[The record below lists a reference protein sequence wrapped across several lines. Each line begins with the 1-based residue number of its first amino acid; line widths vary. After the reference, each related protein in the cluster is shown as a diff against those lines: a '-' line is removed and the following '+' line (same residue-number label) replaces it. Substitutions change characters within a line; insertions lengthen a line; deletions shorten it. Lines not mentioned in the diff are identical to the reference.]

1 MNEIPKNAQGP
12 SIPQPTSKIEQ
23 VKPEAVDAQTQKP
36 VDVQPKEINE
46 IPENPADRS
55 AVKVD
60 NLEND
65 LKIFAANPDF
75 FVLTTCQDQNGLCVP
90 AHPASFASRQAS
102 PARNAADEVSQYSLA
117 ASPPDQPLPRS
128 A

>member
-1 MNEIPKNAQGP
+1 MAHGSRSVPRECFAPNLSASIPRIP
-12 SIPQPTSKIEQ
+12 LPQPTSKIEQ
-23 VKPEAVDAQTQKP
+23 VKPEAVDTQTQKP

-65 LKIFAANPDF
+65 LKIFAANPDLAQKALEVAELAEKRYAAAGVEQPELKALAVGKT
-75 FVLTTCQDQNGLCVP
+75 FVEEFQK
-90 AHPASFASRQAS
+90 
-102 PARNAADEVSQYSLA
+102 
-117 ASPPDQPLPRS
+117 
-128 A
+128 

>member
-12 SIPQPTSKIEQ
+12 TIPQQTQKVEQ
-23 VKPEAVDAQTQKP
+23 VKSEIVDTQPQKP
-36 VDVQPKEINE
+36 LDVQPKEIKE

-65 LKIFAANPDF
+65 LKIFAANPELAQKALEVAEIAEKQYAEAGIEQPELKALAVGKA
-75 FVLTTCQDQNGLCVP
+75 FVEEFQK
-90 AHPASFASRQAS
+90 
-102 PARNAADEVSQYSLA
+102 
-117 ASPPDQPLPRS
+117 
-128 A
+128 

>member
-23 VKPEAVDAQTQKP
+23 VKSEAVEAQTQKP

-65 LKIFAANPDF
+65 LKIFAANPDLAQKALEVAELAEKRYAAAGVEQPELKALAVGKT
-75 FVLTTCQDQNGLCVP
+75 FVEEFQK
-90 AHPASFASRQAS
+90 
-102 PARNAADEVSQYSLA
+102 
-117 ASPPDQPLPRS
+117 
-128 A
+128 

>member
-36 VDVQPKEINE
+36 VDIHE

-65 LKIFAANPDF
+65 LKIFAANPDLAQKALEVAELAEKRYAAAGVEQPELKALAVAKT
-75 FVLTTCQDQNGLCVP
+75 FVEEFQK
-90 AHPASFASRQAS
+90 
-102 PARNAADEVSQYSLA
+102 
-117 ASPPDQPLPRS
+117 
-128 A
+128 

>member
-12 SIPQPTSKIEQ
+12 SIPQSTSKIEQ

-65 LKIFAANPDF
+65 LKIFAANPDLAQKALEVAELAEKRYAAAGVEQPELKALAVGKT
-75 FVLTTCQDQNGLCVP
+75 FVEEFQK
-90 AHPASFASRQAS
+90 
-102 PARNAADEVSQYSLA
+102 
-117 ASPPDQPLPRS
+117 
-128 A
+128 